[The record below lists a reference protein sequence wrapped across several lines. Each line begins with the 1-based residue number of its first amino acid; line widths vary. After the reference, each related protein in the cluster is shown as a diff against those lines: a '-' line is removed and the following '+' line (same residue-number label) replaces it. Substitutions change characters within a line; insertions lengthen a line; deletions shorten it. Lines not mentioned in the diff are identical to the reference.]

1 MNKHEIFHAVKAHL
15 LKQNMRSFIGCDC
28 QYRGPDGLKCAVGAL
43 IKDEH
48 YDPEFEGSGVLSLAV
63 LTALQKSGVLEPE
76 YDIRRELSWPTPEK
90 DERIALLCD
99 LQDIHDVH
107 EPPRWPG
114 LLEEIANRYA
124 IEALPA

>member
-15 LKQNMRSFIGCDC
+15 LKQNMRSIIGCDC
-28 QYRGPDGLKCAVGAL
+28 QYRGPNGLKCAVGAL

-48 YDPEFEGSGVLSLAV
+48 YHVNLEGNCVLSLEV

-76 YDIRRELSWPTPEK
+76 YDIRRELSWYTTER
-90 DERIALLCD
+90 DERVALLCD
-99 LQDIHDVH
+99 LQNMHDDR
-107 EPPRWPG
+107 EPADWPEK
-114 LLEEIANRYA
+114 LEAIAKRFA